1 MNCNANFYGVAYGMS
16 KRHIVSVLGDTA
28 FAVVITAISGL
39 KTERR
44 HFFIWD
50 AYLHEYYAYM
60 FPWNR
65 FWCVPDSKTQV
76 AVCSVLRTFK
86 KNLSLLLDK
95 QISLRLATLLGATSL
110 GTNE

>member
-1 MNCNANFYGVAYGMS
+1 MS

-44 HFFIWD
+44 NIFIWD
-50 AYLHEYYAYM
+50 AYLHEYYVYM

-65 FWCVPDSKTQV
+65 FWRVPDSKTQV
-76 AVCSVLRTFK
+76 VVCSVLQTFK
-86 KNLSLLLDK
+86 KNSY
-95 QISLRLATLLGATSL
+95 LAFR
-110 GTNE
+110 